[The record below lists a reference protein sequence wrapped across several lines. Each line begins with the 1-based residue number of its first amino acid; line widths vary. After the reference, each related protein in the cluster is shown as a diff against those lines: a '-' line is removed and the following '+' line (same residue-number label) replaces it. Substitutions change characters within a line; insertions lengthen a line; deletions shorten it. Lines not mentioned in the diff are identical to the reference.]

1 MRAVRFTVLIM
12 LTMVLAQPTWATS
25 RKPMPLPK
33 EAKQVPCAGS
43 ADLKVCVGF
52 QKLDVLR
59 LWGEPV
65 AEWRDGQKNVHQMY
79 DIGGVGCWLQ
89 YAGPD
94 LHVDT
99 MKCINAEK

>member
-1 MRAVRFTVLIM
+1 MRAITLAVLIM
-12 LTMVLAQPTWATS
+12 STMVVVRPAWAVS
-25 RKPMPLPK
+25 RKPMPLPS

-65 AEWRDGQKNVHQMY
+65 AEWRDGQKDVHQMY
-79 DIGGVGCWLQ
+79 DLGGVGCWLQ

-99 MKCINAEK
+99 IKCIGVEK